1 MKLKINREI
10 FIKYLTIADNV
21 IKNMK
26 ASLAILYSV
35 YIEAQENGKLMLM
48 TFNGENGVKIEL
60 DADIEEGGKIALNS
74 KKLLEIIR
82 GFSSPEI
89 LIYSDTE
96 SDTLVNIKAVDNE
109 NLIFKLN
116 GSRPDAYPLHKEFDW
131 DKYILLKGSDFI
143 ELTETTIFSVADQ
156 NSVRDTFKG
165 VYLEE
170 INGSIFFVATD
181 GKRLSVNSKKFVSK
195 KGDFV
200 IDSIVPEN
208 IFKTIM
214 LALTPDSEVMLALES
229 NLAFFKLD
237 RIYLFSNIIE
247 GKFPNYK
254 DVIPKEAKNIIKV
267 KADDFLDSI
276 QILSVL
282 ADDDNYKLKLSLLS
296 PEDKK
301 MLLFVRHP
309 THGEAKEIIE
319 LEEYEGE
326 PLDIYFNYKHVADFL
341 KIARGK
347 IVTVSIN
354 SVTSPFVFRIDGNE
368 QLIYLDMPLRNVEY

>member
-1 MKLKINREI
+1 MKFKINREV
-10 FIKYLTIADNV
+10 FIKYLSIADNV

-60 DADIEEGGKIALNS
+60 DADVEEGGKIALNS

-89 LIYSDTE
+89 LIYSDEE
-96 SDTLVNIKAVDNE
+96 SDTLVNIRAVDNE

-131 DKYILLKGSDFI
+131 DKYIVINGRDFV

-156 NSVRDTFKG
+156 SSVRDTFKG

-181 GKRLSVNSKKFVSK
+181 GKRLSVNSKKFISK

-214 LALTPDSEVMLALES
+214 LAVTPDTEVMLAVES

-247 GKFPNYK
+247 GKFPNYR
-254 DVIPKEAKNIIKV
+254 DVIPKETKNITKV
-267 KADDFLDSI
+267 KADEFLDSI

-282 ADDDNYKLKLSLLS
+282 ADDDNYKLKLSLLP

-319 LEEYEGE
+319 LEEYNGE

-347 IVTVSIN
+347 IVTISIN
-354 SVTSPFVFRIDGNE
+354 SVTSPFVFKIDGND